1 MIKVMKSIFKILAFL
16 PLFTSCA
23 DLLEP
28 ALENNREIDAM
39 YDEPSF
45 AQGIL
50 ANAYIL
56 LPYTSPYNSPVTN
69 EVATDNAVLNDV
81 SNNWVKLA
89 TGSWTSDND
98 EASQWQNR
106 YHAIQYINTFLER
119 CDDVIWSTDV
129 NVRMLFNDRLKGEA
143 YGLRAL
149 NMYYLLLAHAGW
161 ADDGVLYGV
170 PIKRNSENP
179 DTDFNVKRDTFKDCM
194 DFIFEDC
201 KKAIELL
208 PLDYKAHIDDD
219 IPQDY
224 KDKGIDVSVY
234 DRVNGDHMGGRISG
248 RIVEAIR
255 AQAALLAASPAYADA
270 SGVTMEDAANYAAIV
285 LEKKGGVN
293 GIDPD
298 GYKWYANG
306 TEIDNLAAGSNPDEI
321 LWRSSIVSNL
331 TKESDNYPPS
341 LYGKGRVNPTQN
353 LVDAFPMA
361 NGYPITDQNSNYNAD
376 DPYDGRDPRLKEYI
390 ICNGDTYKESLI
402 ITGAY
407 GATNDALNMESGY
420 STRTGYYMK
429 KLLRTDCNPNP
440 TYNTPQKVYSAYIR
454 YTELYLAYAEAA
466 NEAWGPKG
474 KTEECKY
481 TAYEI
486 IKKIRERAGICV
498 GVTDPYLNVC
508 AEDPMKMRELIRNE
522 RRIELCFENHRF
534 YDLRRWK
541 VDMSL
546 LTEPAKGVSIVKAGT
561 GLKYDK
567 IEVESRS
574 YKDYMYYG
582 PIPYSETLKYDQLK
596 QNKDW

>member
-45 AQGIL
+45 AQGVL

-119 CDDVIWSTDV
+119 CDDVIWSTDD

-208 PLDYKAHIDDD
+208 PLDYKAHTDAD

-270 SGVTMEDAANYAAIV
+270 SGVTMEDAANYAYIV
-285 LEKKGGVN
+285 LRKKGGVN

-361 NGYPITDQNSNYNAD
+361 NGYPITDQNGNYNTN
-376 DPYDGRDPRLKEYI
+376 DPYKDRDPRLKEYI

-474 KTEECKY
+474 KGGNDY
-481 TAYEI
+481 SAYDV
-486 IKKIRERAGICV
+486 IKAIRKRARI
-498 GVTDPYLNVC
+498 TTDDPYLEEC
-508 AEDPMKMRELIRNE
+508 AADKDKMRELIRNE

-546 LTEPAKGVSIVKAGT
+546 LTEPAKGVSIVRAGT
-561 GLKYDK
+561 ELQYDE

>member
-1 MIKVMKSIFKILAFL
+1 MKSIFKILAFL

-45 AQGIL
+45 AQGVL

-119 CDDVIWSTDV
+119 CDDVIWSTDE
-129 NVRMLFNDRLKGEA
+129 NVRILFNDRFKGEA

-149 NMYYLLLAHAGW
+149 NMYYLLRAHGGW

-170 PIKRNSENP
+170 PIKRDSENP
-179 DTDFNVKRDTFKDCM
+179 NTDFNVKRDTFKDCM
-194 DFIFEDC
+194 DFIFDDC

-208 PLDYKAHIDDD
+208 PTDYKAHTEADV
-219 IPQDY
+219 PQAY
-224 KDKGIDVSVY
+224 KDMGVDASVY
-234 DRVNGDHMGGRISG
+234 DRVNGAHMGGRISG

-255 AQAALLAASPAYADA
+255 AQAALLAASPAFADG

-285 LEKKGGVN
+285 LDRKNGVS
-293 GIDPD
+293 GIDAD

-306 TEIDNLAAGSNPDEI
+306 SEINALSAGSNPDEI
-321 LWRSSIVSNL
+321 LWRSDIVQTL
-331 TKESDNYPPS
+331 TKETENYPPS
-341 LYGKGRVNPTQN
+341 LYGQGRVNPTQN

-361 NGYPITDQNSNYNAD
+361 NGYPIDNQNSLYDSSN
-376 DPYDGRDPRLKEYI
+376 PYSNRDPRLKEYI
-390 ICNGDTYKESLI
+390 ICNGDTYKETEI
-402 ITGAY
+402 VTGTY
-407 GATNDALNMESGY
+407 GTTNDALNKESGY

-440 TYNTPQKVYSAYIR
+440 TYNTSQKVYSAYIR

-466 NEAWGPKG
+466 NEAWGPKNPG
-474 KTEECKY
+474 THSY
-481 TAYEI
+481 SAYDV
-486 IKKIRERAGICV
+486 IKAIRNRAGI
-498 GVTDPYLNVC
+498 TDNTYLDEC
-508 AEDPMKMRELIRNE
+508 ANNKEDMRELIRNE
-522 RRIELCFENHRF
+522 RRIELSFENQRF

-541 VDMSL
+541 VEFSL
-546 LTEPAKGVSIVKAGT
+546 LTEPAKGVSIERAGI
-561 GLKYDK
+561 GYRYNE
-567 IEVESRS
+567 IEVESRN
-574 YKDYMYYG
+574 YKEYMYYG
-582 PIPYSETLKYDQLK
+582 PIPYNETLKYDQLK
-596 QNKDW
+596 QNVGW

>member
-45 AQGIL
+45 AQGVL

-119 CDDVIWSTDV
+119 CDDVIWSTDE
-129 NVRMLFNDRLKGEA
+129 NVRILFNDRFKGEA

-149 NMYYLLLAHAGW
+149 NMYYLLRAHGGW

-170 PIKRNSENP
+170 PIKRDSENP
-179 DTDFNVKRDTFKDCM
+179 NTDFNVKRDTFKDCM
-194 DFIFEDC
+194 DFIFDDC

-208 PLDYKAHIDDD
+208 PTDYKAHTEADV
-219 IPQDY
+219 PQAY
-224 KDKGIDVSVY
+224 KDMGVDASVY
-234 DRVNGDHMGGRISG
+234 DRVNGAHMGGRISG

-255 AQAALLAASPAYADA
+255 AQAALLAASPAFADG

-285 LEKKGGVN
+285 LDRKNGVS
-293 GIDPD
+293 GIDAD

-306 TEIDNLAAGSNPDEI
+306 SEINALSAGSNPDEI
-321 LWRSSIVSNL
+321 LWRSDIVQTL
-331 TKESDNYPPS
+331 TKETENYPPS
-341 LYGKGRVNPTQN
+341 LYGQGRVNPTQN

-361 NGYPITDQNSNYNAD
+361 NGYPIDNQNSLYDSSN
-376 DPYDGRDPRLKEYI
+376 PYSNRDPRLKEYI
-390 ICNGDTYKESLI
+390 ICNGDTYKETEI
-402 ITGAY
+402 VTGTY
-407 GATNDALNMESGY
+407 GTTNDALNKESGY

-440 TYNTPQKVYSAYIR
+440 TYNTSQKVYSAYIR

-466 NEAWGPKG
+466 NEAWGPKNPG
-474 KTEECKY
+474 THSY
-481 TAYEI
+481 SAYDV
-486 IKKIRERAGICV
+486 IKAIRNRAGI
-498 GVTDPYLNVC
+498 TDNTYLDEC
-508 AEDPMKMRELIRNE
+508 ANNKEDMRELIRNE
-522 RRIELCFENHRF
+522 RRIELSFENQRF

-541 VDMSL
+541 VEFSL
-546 LTEPAKGVSIVKAGT
+546 LTEPAKGVSIERAGI
-561 GLKYDK
+561 GYRYNE
-567 IEVESRS
+567 IEVESRN
-574 YKDYMYYG
+574 YKEYMYYG
-582 PIPYSETLKYDQLK
+582 PIPYNETLKYDQLK
-596 QNKDW
+596 QNVGW

>member
-1 MIKVMKSIFKILAFL
+1 MIKVMKNIFKLLAFL

-23 DLLEP
+23 DLFDP

-45 AQGIL
+45 AQ
-50 ANAYIL
+50 
-56 LPYTSPYNSPVTN
+56 YTSPYNSPVTN

-119 CDDVIWSTDV
+119 CDDVIWSTDE
-129 NVRMLFNDRLKGEA
+129 NVRRLFNDRFKGEA

-149 NMYYLLLAHAGW
+149 NMYYLLRAHGGW

-170 PIKRNSENP
+170 PIKRDSENP
-179 DTDFNVKRDTFKDCM
+179 NTDFNVKRDTFKDCM
-194 DFIFEDC
+194 NFIFEDC

-208 PLDYKAHIDDD
+208 PTDYKKHSASDV
-219 IPQDY
+219 PQEY
-224 KDKGIDVSVY
+224 KDLGIDESVY
-234 DRVNGDHMGGRISG
+234 DRVNGAHMGGRISG

-255 AQAALLAASPAYADA
+255 AQAALLAASPAFADG

-285 LEKKGGVN
+285 LREKGVD
-293 GIDPD
+293 GIDAD

-306 TEIDNLAAGSNPDEI
+306 NEINNLTAGSNPEEI
-321 LWRSSIVSNL
+321 LWRSDVIQSL
-331 TKESDNYPPS
+331 TKETDNYPPT

-361 NGYPITDQNSNYNAD
+361 NGYPITDKVNGKYDPSK
-376 DPYDGRDPRLKEYI
+376 PYDGRDLRLKEYI
-390 ICNGDTYKESLI
+390 ICNGDTYKGTEI
-402 ITGAY
+402 ITATY
-407 GATNDALNMESGY
+407 GTTNDALNKESGY

-429 KLLRTDCNPNP
+429 KMLRTDCNPNP
-440 TYNTPQKVYSAYIR
+440 TYNTSQKVYSAYIR

-466 NEAWGPKG
+466 NEAWGPTG
-474 KTEECKY
+474 TGGHSY
-481 TAYEI
+481 SAYDV
-486 IKKIRERAGICV
+486 IKAIRNRAGI
-498 GVTDPYLNVC
+498 TDNAYLDAC
-508 AEDPMKMRELIRNE
+508 ATDKDKMRELIRNE

-546 LTEPAKGVSIVKAGT
+546 LTEPAKGVSIVSAGT
-561 GLKYDK
+561 GLQYDE
-567 IEVESRS
+567 IEVESRD

-582 PIPYSETLKYDQLK
+582 PIPDSETLKYDQLK
-596 QNKDW
+596 QNKGW

>member
-45 AQGIL
+45 AQGVL

-119 CDDVIWSTDV
+119 CDDVIWSTDE
-129 NVRMLFNDRLKGEA
+129 NVRMLFKDRLKGEA

-208 PLDYKAHIDDD
+208 PTDYKAHTDAE

-224 KDKGIDVSVY
+224 KDKGINVSVY

-248 RIVEAIR
+248 RIVEAIQ

-270 SGVTMEDAANYAAIV
+270 SGVTMEEAANYAATV
-285 LEKKGGVN
+285 LRKNSGVD
-293 GIDPD
+293 GIDPE

-306 TEIDNLAAGSNPDEI
+306 TEIDKLAAGSNPDEI

-361 NGYPITDQNSNYNAD
+361 NGYPITDKKGNYNEN

-390 ICNGDTYKESLI
+390 ICNGDTYKESSI

-466 NEAWGPKG
+466 NEAWGPKVNG
-474 KTEECKY
+474 PDGY
-481 TAYEI
+481 SAYDV
-486 IKKIRERAGICV
+486 IKAIRKRARI
-498 GVTDPYLNVC
+498 TTYDPYLDEC
-508 AEDPMKMRELIRNE
+508 AADKDKMRELIRNE

-546 LTEPAKGVSIVKAGT
+546 LTEPAKGVSIVRAGT
-561 GLKYDK
+561 ELKYDK

>member
-45 AQGIL
+45 AQGVL

-119 CDDVIWSTDV
+119 CDDVIWSTDE
-129 NVRMLFNDRLKGEA
+129 NVRRLFNDRFKGEA

-149 NMYYLLLAHAGW
+149 NMYYLLRAHGGW

-170 PIKRNSENP
+170 PIKRDSENP
-179 DTDFNVKRDTFKDCM
+179 NTDFNVKRDTFKDCM
-194 DFIFEDC
+194 NFIFEDC
-201 KKAIELL
+201 ENAIKLL
-208 PLDYKAHIDDD
+208 PIDYKEHSETDV
-219 IPQDY
+219 PQVY
-224 KDKGIDVSVY
+224 KDMGIDASVY
-234 DRVNGDHMGGRISG
+234 DRVNGAHMGGRISG

-255 AQAALLAASPAYADA
+255 AQAALLAASPAFADG

-285 LEKKGGVN
+285 LDRKNGVS
-293 GIDPD
+293 GIDAD

-306 TEIDNLAAGSNPDEI
+306 SEINALTAGSNPDEI
-321 LWRSSIVSNL
+321 LWRSDVIQSL
-331 TKESDNYPPS
+331 TKETDNYPPT

-361 NGYPITDQNSNYNAD
+361 NGYPITDKVNGKYDPSK
-376 DPYDGRDPRLKEYI
+376 PYDGRDRRLKEYI
-390 ICNGDTYKESLI
+390 ICNGDTNKETPI
-402 ITGAY
+402 ITAAY
-407 GATNDALNMESGY
+407 GTTKDALNKESG
-420 STRTGYYMK
+420 
-429 KLLRTDCNPNP
+429 
-440 TYNTPQKVYSAYIR
+440 
-454 YTELYLAYAEAA
+454 
-466 NEAWGPKG
+466 
-474 KTEECKY
+474 
-481 TAYEI
+481 
-486 IKKIRERAGICV
+486 
-498 GVTDPYLNVC
+498 
-508 AEDPMKMRELIRNE
+508 
-522 RRIELCFENHRF
+522 
-534 YDLRRWK
+534 
-541 VDMSL
+541 
-546 LTEPAKGVSIVKAGT
+546 
-561 GLKYDK
+561 
-567 IEVESRS
+567 
-574 YKDYMYYG
+574 
-582 PIPYSETLKYDQLK
+582 
-596 QNKDW
+596 

>member
-1 MIKVMKSIFKILAFL
+1 MNRVMKNIFKFLAFL
-16 PLFTSCA
+16 PLLTSCA
-23 DLLEP
+23 DLFDP

-45 AQGIL
+45 AQGVL

-56 LPYTSPYNSPVTN
+56 LPYASPYNSPVTN

-119 CDDVIWSTDV
+119 CDDVIWSTDE
-129 NVRMLFNDRLKGEA
+129 NVRILFNDRFKGEA

-149 NMYYLLLAHAGW
+149 NMYYLLRAHGGW

-170 PIKRNSENP
+170 PIKRDSENP
-179 DTDFNVKRDTFKDCM
+179 NTDFNVKRDTFKDCM
-194 DFIFEDC
+194 NFIFEDC

-208 PLDYKAHIDDD
+208 PTDYKAHTEADV
-219 IPQDY
+219 PQAY
-224 KDKGIDVSVY
+224 KDMGVDASVY
-234 DRVNGDHMGGRISG
+234 DRVNGAHMGGRISG

-255 AQAALLAASPAYADA
+255 AQAALLAASPAFADG

-285 LEKKGGVN
+285 LDRKNGVS
-293 GIDPD
+293 GIDAD

-306 TEIDNLAAGSNPDEI
+306 SEINALTAGSNPDEI
-321 LWRSSIVSNL
+321 LWRSDVIQSL
-331 TKESDNYPPS
+331 TKETDNYPPT

-361 NGYPITDQNSNYNAD
+361 NGYPITDEVHSEY
-376 DPYDGRDPRLKEYI
+376 DPSKPYAGRDLRLKEYI
-390 ICNGDTYKESLI
+390 ICNGDTYKETEI
-402 ITGAY
+402 ITATY
-407 GATNDALNMESGY
+407 GTTNDALNKESGY

-429 KLLRTDCNPNP
+429 KMLRTDCNPNP
-440 TYNTPQKVYSAYIR
+440 TYNTSQKIYSAYIR

-466 NEAWGPKG
+466 NEAWGPKDG
-474 KTEECKY
+474 GTHSY
-481 TAYEI
+481 SAYDV
-486 IKKIRERAGICV
+486 IKAIRNRAGI
-498 GVTDPYLNVC
+498 TDNAYLDAC
-508 AEDPMKMRELIRNE
+508 ATDKDKMRELIRNE

-546 LTEPAKGVSIVKAGT
+546 LTEPAKGVSIVRAGT
-561 GLKYDK
+561 GLQYDE
-567 IEVESRS
+567 IEVESRD

-582 PIPYSETLKYDQLK
+582 PIPDNETLKYDQLK
-596 QNKDW
+596 QNVGW

>member
-1 MIKVMKSIFKILAFL
+1 MKSIFKILAFL

-45 AQGIL
+45 AQGVL

-119 CDDVIWSTDV
+119 CDDVIWSTDD

-208 PLDYKAHIDDD
+208 PLDYKAHTDAD

-270 SGVTMEDAANYAAIV
+270 SGVTMEDAANYAYIV
-285 LEKKGGVN
+285 LRKKGGVN

-361 NGYPITDQNSNYNAD
+361 NGYPITDQNGNYNTN
-376 DPYDGRDPRLKEYI
+376 DPYKDRDPRLKEYI

-474 KTEECKY
+474 KGGNDY
-481 TAYEI
+481 SAYDV
-486 IKKIRERAGICV
+486 IKAIRKRARI
-498 GVTDPYLNVC
+498 TTDDPYLEEC
-508 AEDPMKMRELIRNE
+508 AADKDKMRELIRNE

-546 LTEPAKGVSIVKAGT
+546 LTEPAKGVSIVRAGT
-561 GLKYDK
+561 ELQYDE

>member
-1 MIKVMKSIFKILAFL
+1 MIKVMKNIFKLLAFL

-23 DLLEP
+23 DLFDP

-119 CDDVIWSTDV
+119 CDDVIWSTDD
-129 NVRMLFNDRLKGEA
+129 NVRRLFNDRFKGEA

-149 NMYYLLLAHAGW
+149 NMYYLLRAHAGW

-170 PIKRNSENP
+170 PIKRDSENP
-179 DTDFNVKRDTFKDCM
+179 NTDFNVKRDTFEDCM
-194 DFIFEDC
+194 KFIFEDC
-201 KKAIELL
+201 ENAIKLL
-208 PLDYKAHIDDD
+208 PIDYKEHSETDV
-219 IPQDY
+219 PQVY
-224 KDKGIDVSVY
+224 KDMGIDASVY
-234 DRVNGDHMGGRISG
+234 DRVNGAHMGGRISG

-255 AQAALLAASPAYADA
+255 AQAALLAASPAFADG

-285 LEKKGGVN
+285 LDRKNGVS
-293 GIDPD
+293 GIDAD

-306 TEIDNLAAGSNPDEI
+306 SEINALTAGSNPEEI
-321 LWRSSIVSNL
+321 LWRSDVIQSL
-331 TKESDNYPPS
+331 TKETDNYPPT

-361 NGYPITDQNSNYNAD
+361 NGYPITDKVNGKYDSSN
-376 DPYDGRDPRLKEYI
+376 PYAGRDLRLKEYI
-390 ICNGDTYKESLI
+390 ICNGDTYKETEI
-402 ITGAY
+402 ITAAY
-407 GATNDALNMESGY
+407 GTTNDALNKESGY

-429 KLLRTDCNPNP
+429 KMLRTDCNPNP
-440 TYNTPQKVYSAYIR
+440 TYNTSQKIYSAYIR

-466 NEAWGPKG
+466 NEAWGPKDG
-474 KTEECKY
+474 GTHSY
-481 TAYEI
+481 SAYDV
-486 IKKIRERAGICV
+486 IKAIRNRAGI
-498 GVTDPYLNVC
+498 TDDPYLEEC
-508 AEDPMKMRELIRNE
+508 ATDKDKMRELIRNE

-546 LTEPAKGVSIVKAGT
+546 LTEPAKGVSIERAGT
-561 GLKYDK
+561 GYRYDE
-567 IEVESRS
+567 IEVESRD

-582 PIPYSETLKYDQLK
+582 PIPDNETLKYDQLK
-596 QNKDW
+596 QNVGW

>member
-45 AQGIL
+45 AQGVL

-119 CDDVIWSTDV
+119 CDDVIWSTDD

-208 PLDYKAHIDDD
+208 PTDYKAHTDAD

-285 LEKKGGVN
+285 LDRKNGVD
-293 GIDPD
+293 GIDHD

-353 LVDAFPMA
+353 LVNAFPML
-361 NGYPITDQNSNYNAD
+361 NGYPITDKRGNYNAN
-376 DPYDGRDPRLKEYI
+376 DPYNDRDPRLKEYI

-474 KTEECKY
+474 TGGTHDY
-481 TAYEI
+481 SAYDV
-486 IKKIRERAGICV
+486 IKAIRNRAGI
-498 GVTDPYLNVC
+498 TDNAYLDEC
-508 AEDPMKMRELIRNE
+508 ADDKGKMTELIRNE

-546 LTEPAKGVSIVKAGT
+546 LTEPAKGVSIVRAGT
-561 GLKYDK
+561 GLQYDE

-574 YKDYMYYG
+574 YKEYMYYG

>member
-1 MIKVMKSIFKILAFL
+1 MIKVMKNIFKLLAFL

-23 DLLEP
+23 DLFDP

-119 CDDVIWSTDV
+119 CDDVIWSTDD
-129 NVRMLFNDRLKGEA
+129 NVRRLFNDRFKGEA

-149 NMYYLLLAHAGW
+149 NMYYLLRAHAGW

-170 PIKRNSENP
+170 IIKRDSEDP
-179 DTDFNVKRDTFKDCM
+179 DTNFNVGRDTFKDCM

-201 KKAIELL
+201 NKAIELL
-208 PLDYKAHIDDD
+208 PTDYKEHSASDV
-219 IPQDY
+219 PQEY
-224 KDKGIDVSVY
+224 KDLGIDESVY
-234 DRVNGDHMGGRISG
+234 DRVNGAHMGGRISG

-255 AQAALLAASPAYADA
+255 AQAALLAASPAFADG

-285 LEKKGGVN
+285 LDRKNGVS
-293 GIDPD
+293 GIDAD
-298 GYKWYANG
+298 GYKWYSNG
-306 TEIDNLAAGSNPDEI
+306 SEINALTAGSNPDEI
-321 LWRSSIVSNL
+321 LWRSDVIQSL
-331 TKESDNYPPS
+331 TKETDNYPPT

-361 NGYPITDQNSNYNAD
+361 NGYPITDKVNGKYDSSN
-376 DPYDGRDPRLKEYI
+376 PYANRDKRLKEYI
-390 ICNGDTYKESLI
+390 ICNGDTYKETEI
-402 ITGAY
+402 ITAAY
-407 GATNDALNMESGY
+407 GTTNDALNKESGY

-429 KLLRTDCNPNP
+429 KMLRTDCNPNP
-440 TYNTPQKVYSAYIR
+440 TYNTSQKVYSAYIR

-474 KTEECKY
+474 TGGTHDY
-481 TAYEI
+481 SAYDV
-486 IKKIRERAGICV
+486 IKAIRNRAGI
-498 GVTDPYLNVC
+498 TDNAYLDEC
-508 AEDPMKMRELIRNE
+508 AADKGKMTELIRNE

-546 LTEPAKGVSIVKAGT
+546 LTEPAKGVSIERAGT
-561 GLKYDK
+561 GYRYDE
-567 IEVESRS
+567 IEVESRD

-582 PIPYSETLKYDQLK
+582 PIPDNETLKYDQLK
-596 QNKDW
+596 QNKGW

>member
-45 AQGIL
+45 AQGVL

-106 YHAIQYINTFLER
+106 SDNDEASQWQNRYHAIQYINTFLER
-119 CDDVIWSTDV
+119 CDDVIWSTDE
-129 NVRMLFNDRLKGEA
+129 NVRRLFNDRFKGEA

-149 NMYYLLLAHAGW
+149 NMYYLLRAHGGW

-170 PIKRNSENP
+170 PIKRDSENP
-179 DTDFNVKRDTFKDCM
+179 NTDFNVKRDTFKDCM
-194 DFIFEDC
+194 NFIFEDC
-201 KKAIELL
+201 ENAIKLL
-208 PLDYKAHIDDD
+208 PIDYKEHSETDV
-219 IPQDY
+219 PQVY
-224 KDKGIDVSVY
+224 KDMGIDASVY
-234 DRVNGDHMGGRISG
+234 DRVNGAHMGGRISG

-255 AQAALLAASPAYADA
+255 AQAALLAASPAYAEG
-270 SGVTMEDAANYAAIV
+270 SGVTMADAANYAAIV
-285 LEKKGGVN
+285 LDRKEGVN
-293 GIDPD
+293 GIDAD
-298 GYKWYANG
+298 GYKWYSNG
-306 TEIDNLAAGSNPDEI
+306 SEINALTAGSNPDEI
-321 LWRSSIVSNL
+321 LWRSDVIQSL
-331 TKESDNYPPS
+331 TKETDNYPPT

-361 NGYPITDQNSNYNAD
+361 NGYPITDKVHSEY
-376 DPYDGRDPRLKEYI
+376 DPSKPYAGRDLRLKEYI
-390 ICNGDTYKESLI
+390 ICNGDTYKGTEI
-402 ITGAY
+402 ITATY
-407 GATNDALNMESGY
+407 GTTNDALNKESGY

-429 KLLRTDCNPNP
+429 KMLRTDCNPNP
-440 TYNTPQKVYSAYIR
+440 TYNTSQKVYSAYIR

-474 KTEECKY
+474 GETY
-481 TAYEI
+481 SAYDV
-486 IKKIRERAGICV
+486 IKAIRTIRIRCV
-498 GVTDPYLNVC
+498 
-508 AEDPMKMRELIRNE
+508 
-522 RRIELCFENHRF
+522 
-534 YDLRRWK
+534 
-541 VDMSL
+541 S
-546 LTEPAKGVSIVKAGT
+546 
-561 GLKYDK
+561 
-567 IEVESRS
+567 
-574 YKDYMYYG
+574 
-582 PIPYSETLKYDQLK
+582 
-596 QNKDW
+596 

>member
-1 MIKVMKSIFKILAFL
+1 MNRVMKNIFKFLAFL
-16 PLFTSCA
+16 PLLTSCA
-23 DLLEP
+23 DLFDP

-45 AQGIL
+45 AQGVL

-56 LPYTSPYNSPVTN
+56 LPYASPYNSPVTN

-89 TGSWTSDND
+89 TGSWTSEND

-106 YHAIQYINTFLER
+106 YHAIQYINTFLEK
-119 CDDVIWSTDV
+119 CDDVIWSTDD
-129 NVRMLFNDRLKGEA
+129 NARRLFNDRFKGEA

-149 NMYYLLLAHAGW
+149 NMYYLLRAHGGW

-170 PIKRNSENP
+170 PIKRDSENP
-179 DTDFNVKRDTFKDCM
+179 DTDFNVERDTFKDCM

-208 PLDYKAHIDDD
+208 PIDYKEHSETDV
-219 IPQDY
+219 PQVY
-224 KDKGIDVSVY
+224 KDMGIDASVY
-234 DRVNGDHMGGRISG
+234 DRVNGAHMGGRISG

-255 AQAALLAASPAYADA
+255 AQAALLAASPAFADG

-285 LEKKGGVN
+285 LDRKNGVS
-293 GIDPD
+293 GIDAD
-298 GYKWYANG
+298 GYKWYSNG
-306 TEIDNLAAGSNPDEI
+306 SEINALTAGSNPDEI
-321 LWRSSIVSNL
+321 LWRSDVIQSL
-331 TKESDNYPPS
+331 TKETDNYPPT

-361 NGYPITDQNSNYNAD
+361 NGYPITDEVHSEY
-376 DPYDGRDPRLKEYI
+376 DPSKPYAGRDLRLKEYI
-390 ICNGDTYKESLI
+390 ICNGDTYKETEI
-402 ITGAY
+402 ITATY
-407 GATNDALNMESGY
+407 GTTNDALNKESGY

-429 KLLRTDCNPNP
+429 KMLRTDCNPNP
-440 TYNTPQKVYSAYIR
+440 TYNTSQKIYSAYIR

-474 KTEECKY
+474 GGTHSY
-481 TAYEI
+481 SAYDV
-486 IKKIRERAGICV
+486 IKAIRNRAGI
-498 GVTDPYLNVC
+498 TDDPYLEEC
-508 AEDPMKMRELIRNE
+508 ATDKDKMRELIRNE

-546 LTEPAKGVSIVKAGT
+546 LTEPAKGVSIVRAGT
-561 GLKYDK
+561 GLQYDE

-596 QNKDW
+596 QNKGW

>member
-1 MIKVMKSIFKILAFL
+1 MKNIFKFLAFL
-16 PLFTSCA
+16 PLLTSCT
-23 DLLEP
+23 DLLDP

-50 ANAYIL
+50 ANAYL
-56 LPYTSPYNSPVTN
+56 FLPYTSIYVSPVTN

-81 SNNWVKLA
+81 SNSWVKLA

-98 EASQWQNR
+98 GASQWQNR

-119 CDDVIWSTDV
+119 CDDVIWSTDD

-208 PLDYKAHIDDD
+208 PTDYKAHTDAD

-285 LEKKGGVN
+285 LDRKNGVD
-293 GIDPD
+293 GIDHD

-306 TEIDNLAAGSNPDEI
+306 DEIDNLAAGSNPDEI
-321 LWRSSIVSNL
+321 LWRSSIGSNL

-353 LVDAFPMA
+353 LVDAFPML
-361 NGYPITDQNSNYNAD
+361 NGYPITDKRGNYNAN
-376 DPYDGRDPRLKEYI
+376 DPYNNRDPRLKEYI

-454 YTELYLAYAEAA
+454 YTELYL
-466 NEAWGPKG
+466 
-474 KTEECKY
+474 
-481 TAYEI
+481 
-486 IKKIRERAGICV
+486 
-498 GVTDPYLNVC
+498 
-508 AEDPMKMRELIRNE
+508 
-522 RRIELCFENHRF
+522 
-534 YDLRRWK
+534 
-541 VDMSL
+541 
-546 LTEPAKGVSIVKAGT
+546 
-561 GLKYDK
+561 
-567 IEVESRS
+567 
-574 YKDYMYYG
+574 
-582 PIPYSETLKYDQLK
+582 
-596 QNKDW
+596 

>member
-1 MIKVMKSIFKILAFL
+1 MKSIFKILAFL
-16 PLFTSCA
+16 PLFTSCS

-45 AQGIL
+45 AQGVL

-119 CDDVIWSTDV
+119 CDDVIWSTDD
-129 NVRMLFNDRLKGEA
+129 NVRRLFNDRFKGEA

-149 NMYYLLLAHAGW
+149 NMYYLLRAHGGW

-170 PIKRNSENP
+170 PIKRDSENP

-194 DFIFEDC
+194 DFIFDDC

-208 PLDYKAHIDDD
+208 PTDYKAHTEADV
-219 IPQDY
+219 PQAY
-224 KDKGIDVSVY
+224 KDMGVDASVY
-234 DRVNGDHMGGRISG
+234 DRVNGAHMGGRISG

-255 AQAALLAASPAYADA
+255 AQAALLAASPAFADG

-285 LEKKGGVN
+285 LDRKNGVS
-293 GIDPD
+293 GIDAD

-306 TEIDNLAAGSNPDEI
+306 SEINALSAGSNPDEI
-321 LWRSSIVSNL
+321 LWRSDIVQTL
-331 TKESDNYPPS
+331 TKETENYPPS
-341 LYGKGRVNPTQN
+341 LYGQGRVNPTQN

-361 NGYPITDQNSNYNAD
+361 NGYPITDLTNSGYDSNN
-376 DPYDGRDPRLKEYI
+376 PYDGRDPRLKEYI
-390 ICNGDTYKESLI
+390 ICNGDTYKETEI
-402 ITGAY
+402 VTGAY
-407 GATNDALNMESGY
+407 GTTNDAINKESGY

-440 TYNTPQKVYSAYIR
+440 TYNTSQKVYSAYIR

-466 NEAWGPKG
+466 NEAWGPKNPG
-474 KTEECKY
+474 THSY
-481 TAYEI
+481 SAYDV
-486 IKKIRERAGICV
+486 IKAIRNRAGI
-498 GVTDPYLNVC
+498 TDNTYLDEC
-508 AEDPMKMRELIRNE
+508 ANNKEDMRELIRNE
-522 RRIELCFENHRF
+522 RRIELSFENQRF

-541 VDMSL
+541 VELSL
-546 LTEPAKGVSIVKAGT
+546 LTEPAKGVSIERAGI
-561 GLKYDK
+561 GYRYNE
-567 IEVESRS
+567 IEVESRN
-574 YKDYMYYG
+574 YKEYMYYG
-582 PIPYSETLKYDQLK
+582 PIPYNETLKYDQLK
-596 QNKDW
+596 QNVGW